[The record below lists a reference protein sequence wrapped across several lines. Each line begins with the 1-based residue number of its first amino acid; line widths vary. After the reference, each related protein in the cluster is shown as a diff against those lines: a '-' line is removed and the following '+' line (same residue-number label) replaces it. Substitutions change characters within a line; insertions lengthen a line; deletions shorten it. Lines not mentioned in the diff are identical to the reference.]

1 MTVPGGAG
9 IYGSLIVAEAS
20 SISIP
25 TGPAPAGNLREM
37 VRQFTPNWFGAT
49 MGTGVLALAL
59 NQFPLDVPGLHE
71 IARALWVLNIALFIL
86 FSCMYAARWIFFFDE
101 AKRIFQHP
109 VVSMFFGTIPM
120 GLATII
126 NGFIAFGIPLW
137 GGTALGIAHALWWV
151 DVAMAVACGLLIPF
165 LMFTRQDHSLEKMT
179 AVWLLPIV
187 ASEVAAASG
196 ALLVPLLDPA
206 EAYGVHIISYALWAF
221 SVPIAMSILV
231 ILLLR
236 LILYKLPT
244 RDMAASS
251 WLALGPIGTGSLG
264 LLLLGANAP
273 AVFAAKGLPVLGE
286 VGFGVGIIGGTIL
299 WGYGAWWLMLAV
311 LKTLRYMGEGM
322 PFNIGWWAFTF
333 PLGVYSL
340 ATLALA
346 RATHLGFFF
355 AAGGVLIVC
364 LAGFWLL
371 VMSRTLHG
379 AWRGYLFFSPCLVS
393 GVAPIEPP
401 AKMV

>member
-1 MTVPGGAG
+1 M
-9 IYGSLIVAEAS
+9 I
-20 SISIP
+20 
-25 TGPAPAGNLREM
+25 
-37 VRQFTPNWFGAT
+37 RQFTPNWFGAT

-59 NQFPLDVPGLHE
+59 NQFPIEIPILHD
-71 IARALWVLNIALFIL
+71 IGRILWLFNIALFTL
-86 FSCMYAARWIFFFDE
+86 FAAMYAARWIFFFDE
-101 AKRIFQHP
+101 AKRIFHHP

-126 NGFIAFGIPLW
+126 NGFLAFGVPLW
-137 GGTALGIAHALWWV
+137 GATAISIAHALWWI

-187 ASEVAAASG
+187 AAEVAAASG
-196 ALLVPLLDPA
+196 ALLVPSLPPG
-206 EAYGVHIISYALWAF
+206 EAYDVHIISYVLWAY
-221 SVPIAMSILV
+221 SVPLAMSILV

-244 RDMAASS
+244 RDMAASG

-264 LLLLGANAP
+264 LLLLGTNAP
-273 AVFAAKGLPVLGE
+273 TIYAASGLPGVGE
-286 VGFGVGIIGGTIL
+286 VGFGIGVIGGAIL
-299 WGYGAWWLMLAV
+299 WGYGAWWLMLAM
-311 LKTLRYMGEGM
+311 LKTVRYLNEGM

-346 RATHLGFFF
+346 RITHFWFFS
-355 AAGGVLIVC
+355 AVGGALIVL
-364 LAGFWLL
+364 LAVFWTI
-371 VMSRTLHG
+371 VMARTLHG
-379 AWRGYLFFSPCLVS
+379 AWRGHLFFAPCLVS
-393 GVAPIEPP
+393 GVAPIEPRT
-401 AKMV
+401 KL